1 MGGWRRDGWLA
12 LDFRFWSSLFLFI
25 HLMEKNAVISYLDSL
40 GFFFLSLCLIRAG
53 DLCLYIQSRSWIYSA
68 YLPLSDVGG
77 SRDSQSDFFCVF
89 WISRHPRTSYRIK
102 SVYSLMLQT
111 IVERSSFFSFLFFGC
126 MCLLKTRWWQ
136 WWSDEQGP
144 IYCGLYSRLQY
155 IRVFVFTVGTLMGEL
170 YYTDLPSLDDRRLTV
185 PSVPCFLLKWTSSLN
200 RGRGLS
206 VSASTLSPS
215 LPFKMQLTNQ
225 SSSPFYVRHT
235 ATVCFT
241 IALFVEPEIN
251 PASRGHPVPKFPLV
265 DSSISVVFSMRN
277 SPTRPNS
284 TIFYLSECCCFNM

>member
-1 MGGWRRDGWLA
+1 MASWWMIGS
-12 LDFRFWSSLFLFI
+12 RFPL
-25 HLMEKNAVISYLDSL
+25 
-40 GFFFLSLCLIRAG
+40 LI
-53 DLCLYIQSRSWIYSA
+53 
-68 YLPLSDVGG
+68 LPLSIYPFDGEKRCYFLFRLFG
-77 SRDSQSDFFCVF
+77 IFFSLSLSDSGWWFMSLYTIAIVNLFRLPPSIGRRGVTWLAIRFFCVF

>member
-102 SVYSLMLQT
+102 SVYSLMPQT

-126 MCLLKTRWWQ
+126 VFAEDALVAVMIGRTRAYILRPIVGYSIYACLYLPWAPSWGNCT
-136 WWSDEQGP
+136 
-144 IYCGLYSRLQY
+144 
-155 IRVFVFTVGTLMGEL
+155 IRI
-170 YYTDLPSLDDRRLTV
+170 
-185 PSVPCFLLKWTSSLN
+185 
-200 RGRGLS
+200 
-206 VSASTLSPS
+206 SP
-215 LPFKMQLTNQ
+215 
-225 SSSPFYVRHT
+225 R
-235 ATVCFT
+235 
-241 IALFVEPEIN
+241 
-251 PASRGHPVPKFPLV
+251 
-265 DSSISVVFSMRN
+265 
-277 SPTRPNS
+277 
-284 TIFYLSECCCFNM
+284 

>member
-102 SVYSLMLQT
+102 SVYSLMPQT
-111 IVERSSFFSFLFFGC
+111 IVERSSFFPSSFLAACVCWRRVGG
-126 MCLLKTRWWQ
+126 
-136 WWSDEQGP
+136 SDDRTNKG
-144 IYCGLYSRLQY
+144 IYTAVYSRLQY

>member
-40 GFFFLSLCLIRAG
+40 GFFFSLSLSDSGWWFMSLYTIAIVNLFRLPPSIGRRGVTWLAIR
-53 DLCLYIQSRSWIYSA
+53 
-68 YLPLSDVGG
+68 
-77 SRDSQSDFFCVF
+77 FFCVF

-102 SVYSLMLQT
+102 SVYSLMPQT
-111 IVERSSFFSFLFFGC
+111 IVERSSFFPSSFLAACVCWRRVGG
-126 MCLLKTRWWQ
+126 
-136 WWSDEQGP
+136 SDDRTNKG
-144 IYCGLYSRLQY
+144 IYTAVYSRLQY
-155 IRVFVFTVGTLMGEL
+155 IRVIVFTVGTLMGEL